1 MSETTLTHEN
11 LVQIYAAMLQIKPI
25 DRSVYFDKYFKEV
38 KDRLEEIRFLHILK
52 DNKNEWNK

>member
-11 LVQIYAAMLQIKPI
+11 LVQIYSAMIQIKPI

-38 KDRLEEIRFLHILK
+38 KDRLEEIIFLYNLTK
-52 DNKNEWNK
+52 QNDGDK

>member
-25 DRSVYFDKYFKEV
+25 DRSTYFNRYFIEV
-38 KDRLEEIRFLHILK
+38 QDRLKEIRFLHSLTK
-52 DNKNEWNK
+52 QNDRN

>member
-1 MSETTLTHEN
+1 MNQTSLTHDN

-38 KDRLEEIRFLHILK
+38 KDRLEEIRFLYNLTNQNEC
-52 DNKNEWNK
+52 NK

>member
-11 LVQIYAAMLQIKPI
+11 LKEIYAAMLQIKLI

-38 KDRLEEIRFLHILK
+38 KDRLNEIYFLNIIT
-52 DNKNEWNK
+52 DQNDRNK

>member
-25 DRSVYFDKYFKEV
+25 DRSIYFNRYFIEV
-38 KDRLEEIRFLHILK
+38 QDRLEEIRFLNVLIK
-52 DNKNEWNK
+52 ANDSNK

>member
-1 MSETTLTHEN
+1 MSETSLTHEN

-38 KDRLEEIRFLHILK
+38 KDRLEEIRFLYNLTK
-52 DNKNEWNK
+52 QNDGNK

>member
-1 MSETTLTHEN
+1 MSETTLTHDN

-38 KDRLEEIRFLHILK
+38 KDRLEEIRFLYNLTK
-52 DNKNEWNK
+52 QNDGNK